1 MRAHRLIQTGVL
13 IAAATL
19 AASPALAHSGT
30 GLAGGFVSGF
40 FHPLTGFDHLLAMV
54 SVGLWGAF
62 LGRPLIVVLPVLFP
76 AVMAV
81 GGVLGMASVPLP
93 PVELGIALSVL
104 VLGGMI
110 AFSVKAPIWLASLLV
125 AFFAIFHGYAH
136 GAELPSAADPVGYS
150 VGFVL
155 STGLLHLVGIAIGLL
170 ADRPGGRIALLDVGI
185 PKNQVVRWG
194 HAFYFGKVV
203 PRIGGLLSNGAAYR
217 YLPKSVAYLPDA
229 PTMVAALRDAGFAD
243 AQHRLL
249 SGGITQLLLGTRA

>member
-1 MRAHRLIQTGVL
+1 MTIRYWLPSAAVL
-13 IAAATL
+13 TTATL
-19 AASPALAHSGT
+19 FAGPALAHSGT

-40 FHPLTGFDHLLAMV
+40 LHPLTGFDHLLAMV

-81 GGVLGMASVPLP
+81 GGVLGMAGVPMP

-110 AFSVKAPIWLASLLV
+110 AFAVRAPIWLASLLV

-136 GAELPSAADPVGYS
+136 GKELPSAADPVGYS

-155 STGLLHLVGIAIGLL
+155 STGLLHIIGITIGLL
-170 ADRPGGRIALLDVGI
+170 ADRPGGR
-185 PKNQVVRWG
+185 KVVR
-194 HAFYFGKVV
+194 A
-203 PRIGGLLSNGAAYR
+203 IGAAI
-217 YLPKSVAYLPDA
+217 
-229 PTMVAALRDAGFAD
+229 AAIGAAFLFQAV
-243 AQHRLL
+243 
-249 SGGITQLLLGTRA
+249 T